1 MEGVVITFTASWM
14 VVTMEE
20 YAKVIILEVKRES
33 LPEYLCRN
41 ITSKHLFEKCTTI
54 AIMIKK

>member
-1 MEGVVITFTASWM
+1 MAGVVITFTASWM
-14 VVTMEE
+14 VITMEE

-54 AIMIKK
+54 AIMI